1 MKKGDFVIIA
11 VVLAAAG
18 GLYFSGVLSPG
29 EKGGKAVVYV
39 DGEKKEE
46 FSLKKDGEY
55 TVKTEGGY
63 NTFIVESGEVNMI
76 DADCPDKICV
86 NHKPI
91 YHKKESITCLPHKL
105 VVEIE
110 DGEENSIDAVV
121 Q

>member
-29 EKGGKAVVYV
+29 EKG
-39 DGEKKEE
+39 
-46 FSLKKDGEY
+46 EY
-55 TVKTEGGY
+55 TVKTESGY

-91 YHKKESITCLPHKL
+91 YRKKESITCLPHKL

>member
-46 FSLKKDGEY
+46 FSLKK
-55 TVKTEGGY
+55 GGY

-91 YHKKESITCLPHKL
+91 YRKKESITCLPHKL